1 MRPLRPPL
9 LFRLPRCHV
18 LYARNISSQLTMT
31 DPLVIYQ
38 SQVESNL
45 LKADEAQFR
54 AAVEYLPASSKSAID
69 SRLQKLSKR
78 LCDYVPPEHFS
89 KRIQEL
95 SSLLS
100 EVFLPHRGFALIS
113 GTTTDWNPVVLTSP
127 TVTFTREDVV
137 QGRRSLFSEH
147 ASGITVIGGS
157 GYREDHVNGFV
168 LQ

>member
-18 LYARNISSQLTMT
+18 LYVRNISIQLTVT

-38 SQVESNL
+38 NQVESNL

-54 AAVEYLPASSKSAID
+54 AAVEYPPASSKSAID

-78 LCDYVPPEHFS
+78 LRDYVPPEHFS

-100 EVFLPHRGFALIS
+100 EVFLPLRGL
-113 GTTTDWNPVVLTSP
+113 
-127 TVTFTREDVV
+127 R
-137 QGRRSLFSEH
+137 
-147 ASGITVIGGS
+147 
-157 GYREDHVNGFV
+157 
-168 LQ
+168 